1 MGSNKREER
10 KQRSE
15 AHKAEQELLAKQ
27 RKWRSRALFALGVA
41 AVIAAA
47 VMFTTRR
54 TDGDESNGRVW
65 SAAHGHWHDK

>member
-1 MGSNKREER
+1 MSSKKREER

-15 AHKAEQELLAKQ
+15 AHKAELEQAARQ
-27 RKWRSRALFALGVA
+27 RKWKSRAVFVLGVV

-54 TDGDESNGRVW
+54 TDGEESNGRVW
-65 SAAHGHWHDK
+65 SAAHGHWHEK

>member
-1 MGSNKREER
+1 MGANKREER

-15 AHKAEQELLAKQ
+15 AHKAEQERAAKQ
-27 RKWRSRALFALGVA
+27 RKWRSRAFVVVGVA

-54 TDGDESNGRVW
+54 TDGEESNGRVW
-65 SAAHGHWHDK
+65 SAAHGHWHEK